1 MSLIISNDE
10 MRCPIMRI
18 PVIAGNWKMNK
29 TIKEAVAFINELK
42 PMVADAK
49 AEVVVCPTSICLNEV
64 VKNLQGSHIGV
75 GAQNMYH
82 KENGAYTGEISPTF
96 LKDMSVEYVILGH
109 SERRQYFKETDA
121 EINLKVIAALNHGLK
136 PILCVGET
144 LEERAAGNTFKV
156 IEMQTEGCLADMKE
170 MNLDHLMIA
179 YEPVW
184 AIGTGRTA
192 TKEDA
197 NEVIGYIRQQLKTI
211 LGSAVADKTRI
222 LYGGSVK
229 SSNIK
234 ELMDMPEIDG
244 ALVGGASL
252 EAIEFSKIIK
262 F

>member
-1 MSLIISNDE
+1 
-10 MRCPIMRI
+10 MRR

-29 TIKEAVAFINELK
+29 TVKEAVELINALK
-42 PMVADAK
+42 PLVAKAE
-49 AEVVVCPTSICLNEV
+49 AEVVVCPTAVCLTEA
-64 VKNLQGSHIGV
+64 VKAAQGSNIGV

-82 KENGAYTGEISPTF
+82 KDSGAFTGEISPVS
-96 LKDMSVEYVILGH
+96 LKELGARYVVLGH

-121 EINLKVIAALNHGLK
+121 DINLKVISALNHGLK

-144 LEERAAGNTFKV
+144 LEEREKGITFDV
-156 IEMQTEGCLADMKE
+156 ITTQVNGCLANME
-170 MNLDHLMIA
+170 SMNLEDLIIA

-184 AIGTGRTA
+184 AIGTGKTA
-192 TKEDA
+192 TSQDA
-197 NEVIGYIRQQLKTI
+197 NEVIGFIRSK
-211 LGSAVADKTRI
+211 LGEKLGKEIADRTRI

-252 EAIEFSKIIK
+252 EAVEFSKIVL

>member
-1 MSLIISNDE
+1 
-10 MRCPIMRI
+10 MRR

-29 TIKEAVAFINELK
+29 TVKEAVELINALK
-42 PMVADAK
+42 PLVDKAE
-49 AEVVVCPTSICLNEV
+49 AEVVVCPTAVCLTEA
-64 VKNLQGSHIGV
+64 VKAAQGSNIGV

-82 KENGAYTGEISPTF
+82 KDSGAFTGEISPVS
-96 LKDMSVEYVILGH
+96 LKELGARYVVLGH

-121 EINLKVIAALNHGLK
+121 EINLKVISALNHGLK

-144 LEERAAGNTFKV
+144 LEEREKGITFDV
-156 IEMQTEGCLADMKE
+156 ITTQVNGCLTNMEA
-170 MNLDHLMIA
+170 MNLEDLIIA

-184 AIGTGRTA
+184 AIGTGKTA
-192 TKEDA
+192 TSQDA
-197 NEVIGYIRQQLKTI
+197 NEVIGFIRKK
-211 LGSAVADKTRI
+211 LGEKLGKEIADRTRI

-252 EAIEFSKIIK
+252 EAVEFSKIVVY
-262 F
+262 